1 MPTQNKVVVFVHGW
15 SVTSTDTYGGLPVR
29 LRNEARAH
37 GLALQVEEI
46 FLGRISGAGIATE
59 QHDPD

>member
-29 LRNEARAH
+29 LRNEARAR
-37 GLALQVEEI
+37 GLAVQVEEI
-46 FLGRISGAGIATE
+46 FLGRLPGTGTAAE
-59 QHDPD
+59 QYDSR

>member
-1 MPTQNKVVVFVHGW
+1 MPTKKTIVVFVHGW

-46 FLGRISGAGIATE
+46 FLGRLPGAGAAAE